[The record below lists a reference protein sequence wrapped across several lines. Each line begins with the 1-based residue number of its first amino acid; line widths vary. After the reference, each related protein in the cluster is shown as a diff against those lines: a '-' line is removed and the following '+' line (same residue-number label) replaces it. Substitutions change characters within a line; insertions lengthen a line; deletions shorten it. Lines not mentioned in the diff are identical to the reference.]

1 MAWEAGSNFMAPL
14 ASGPG
19 SSYTQNRGE
28 QMTAALAQ
36 ARPKAPNKDQ
46 SLLKLVAIITMM
58 VDHVGVIFFP
68 GVLWFR
74 IIGRIAFPLF
84 CWGLVVGVE
93 RSSNRRLYGLRL
105 LLLAFVSQPFYM
117 LALNHTWTQF
127 NVIATLLLGFLAI
140 VGIREK
146 WHFSQYWAPA
156 LCLLVAAGFQM
167 DYGWRGV
174 LLIILMHLVK
184 DSRAGL
190 GALMTAFCL
199 YWGGGGTVVPQ
210 SWVHAFTTTPV
221 YPLNLALREILG
233 LFKVQSLAILAL
245 PLMLIP
251 TRSGLRLPKWFSY
264 AAYPVHLC
272 VLWLLSL
279 L

>member
-1 MAWEAGSNFMAPL
+1 
-14 ASGPG
+14 
-19 SSYTQNRGE
+19 
-28 QMTAALAQ
+28 MTAALAQ
-36 ARPKAPNKDQ
+36 AWPTTPNKDQ
-46 SLLKLVAIITMM
+46 SLLKMVAILTMM

-84 CWGLVVGVE
+84 CWGVVLGVE
-93 RSSNRRLYGLRL
+93 RSSNWRLYGLRL
-105 LLLAFVSQPFYM
+105 VILAFVSQPFYM
-117 LALNHTWTQF
+117 LALNHTWVQL

-140 VGIREK
+140 IGIREK
-146 WHFSQYWAPA
+146 WHFSQVWAPV

-174 LLIILMHLVK
+174 LLIILMHLAK
-184 DSRAGL
+184 DSRGGL
-190 GALMTAFCL
+190 AALMLAFCL
-199 YWGGGGTVVPQ
+199 YWGGGATVVPQ
-210 SWVHAFTTTPV
+210 SWVHALTNTPV
-221 YPLNLALREILG
+221 QPLNQALREMLG

-245 PLMLIP
+245 PLMLIS
-251 TRSGLRLPKWFSY
+251 TKSGLRLPKWFSY

-272 VLWLLSL
+272 ILWLLSL